1 MEFLLSMQGNSLTPM
16 IIAEEVL
23 TILTGIFV
31 YTKSDLFVR
40 KILQNWTRFESL
52 ITTCF
57 KENNLA
63 AVSSLFQLLKTV
75 FSFFLFHHAQL
86 ISTSDSTL
94 LLQSSLF
101 LNFIYHFWQ
110 LTSSRFEVLAQASER
125 QNEPVPTAVQTRQL
139 AVASERL
146 DMSLSNIYE
155 VLVSIYIRLMKLKY
169 VSGGGSVLII
179 RMRP

>member
-1 MEFLLSMQGNSLTPM
+1 MEFLLSVQGNSLSPM
-16 IIAEEVL
+16 IIADEVL
-23 TILTGIFV
+23 TILSGIFV

-52 ITTCF
+52 VTTCF

-63 AVSSLFQLLKTV
+63 AVSSIFQFLKMV
-75 FSFFLFHHAQL
+75 FSFFFFRHAQL

-94 LLQSSLF
+94 LLQSPLF
-101 LNFIYHFWQ
+101 LNFIKHFWQ
-110 LTSSRFEVLAQASER
+110 LVSSRFEVLVQSSER
-125 QNEPVPTAVQTRQL
+125 QNEPVPAAVQSRQL

-146 DMSLSNIYE
+146 DMSLSNVYE
-155 VLVSIYIRLMKLKY
+155 VLISIYIRLMKLKY
-169 VSGGGSVLII
+169 VSGGESVLIV

>member
-75 FSFFLFHHAQL
+75 FL
-86 ISTSDSTL
+86 
-94 LLQSSLF
+94 SS
-101 LNFIYHFWQ
+101 
-110 LTSSRFEVLAQASER
+110 SSITRSSSPPPIPRFCFKVLS
-125 QNEPVPTAVQTRQL
+125 
-139 AVASERL
+139 S
-146 DMSLSNIYE
+146 
-155 VLVSIYIRLMKLKY
+155 
-169 VSGGGSVLII
+169 
-179 RMRP
+179 